1 MMDVGRHPNIT
12 LLAYSEIED
21 VTGYVGN
28 FKARIRKRARY
39 VDETQCTSCGD
50 CARVCPV
57 VVPDEYQIGLGS
69 RKAIHIA
76 FPQAVP
82 AAYIVTAGECLGQN
96 PIACGKCIEAC
107 EKHCINFD
115 MQDQILDVE
124 VGTIVIATGMELFD
138 PAGLDEYGYTRFPN
152 VVTSMEF
159 ERLVS
164 TGGPLAGHFGRPS
177 DLERPARIGFI
188 QCVGSRAQDP
198 ERGNSY
204 CSNICCMNTVKEAQY
219 LKDNYPDTDIT
230 VFYMDLRAFGKGFE
244 ELLMRS
250 KKNGVRYIRGLP
262 GEVRQDPT
270 NGNLIVTVENTT
282 GHRLEVHEFEML
294 VLAVG
299 AQPAASTE
307 AIRQMV
313 SVSRSPSGFLREAHP
328 KLRPVDTATK
338 GVYIAGA
345 AESPKDVR
353 ESVTQASAAA
363 SRASILLSKNKMKVE
378 AITAVVNEELCK
390 MCGLCADVCPF
401 HAIAWQKKE
410 VARVTGAACSG
421 CGTCAA
427 ECKFGAIEMRHFS
440 DQAIYAQIDAMLASD
455 PLQKVVTFACNW
467 CSYAG
472 ADTAGVSRMAYPPN
486 ARIIRTMC
494 SGRVNAEFVWY
505 AFKRGAPVVVVSGC
519 HYVDCHYIDANRSTV
534 RRLDGLWDGLEK
546 AGLRPERLMLEWC
559 SAAEGARWQTIM
571 TEAEKRRQ
579 SVTDGEVEQTQAAL
593 ASGSHA
599 KVPGPRNPRP
609 ADEGQKARFACMR
622 CGHRWSDAFH
632 VVERTCPQCRS
643 NSVRWLTLP
652 LPPCAWPS
660 QDRPP

>member
-1 MMDVGRHPNIT
+1 MMDVGRHPQIT
-12 LLAYSEIED
+12 LLAFSEVED

-28 FKARIRKRARY
+28 FKVRVRKRARY

-50 CARVCPV
+50 CAKVCPI

-69 RKAIHIA
+69 RHAIHIP

-82 AAYIVTAGECLGQN
+82 AAYIVASDECLGQN

-107 EKHCINFD
+107 EKHCIDFD
-115 MQDQILDVE
+115 MQDQILNLE
-124 VGTIVIATGMELFD
+124 VGTIIVATGMEVYD
-138 PAGLDEYGYTRFPN
+138 PTALDEYGYTRFPN

-164 TGGPLAGHFGRPS
+164 TGGPLGGHFGRPS
-177 DLERPARIGFI
+177 DLVRPRRIGFI

-198 ERGNSY
+198 EHGNPY

-250 KKNGVRYIRGLP
+250 KRNGVRYIRGLP
-262 GEVRQDPT
+262 GEVHEDPASHS
-270 NGNLIVTVENTT
+270 LWVTAENTT
-282 GHRLEVHEFEML
+282 ANRLEVHEFDLL

-299 AQPAASTE
+299 AKPAASTE
-307 AIRQMV
+307 SIRQMV
-313 SVSRSPSGFLREAHP
+313 SLSRSPSGFLREAHP
-328 KLRPVDTATK
+328 KLRPVDTPTK

-363 SRASILLSKNKMKVE
+363 SRASILLNKPRFHVE
-378 AITAVVNEELCK
+378 AITAVVNDELCK
-390 MCGLCADVCPF
+390 LCGMCAEVCPF
-401 HAIAWQKKE
+401 GAITWQKKQI
-410 VARVTGAACSG
+410 ARVTSAACSG

-427 ECKFGAIEMRHFS
+427 ECRFGAIEMRHFS
-440 DQAIYAQIDAMLASD
+440 DQAIYAQLDAILEGD
-455 PLQKVVTFACNW
+455 PLGKIVTFACNW

-472 ADTAGVSRMAYPPN
+472 ADTAGVGRMAYPPN

-494 SGRVNAEFVWY
+494 SGRVNPEFVWY
-505 AFKRGAPVVVVSGC
+505 AFRRGAPVVLVSGC

-534 RRLDGLWDGLEK
+534 RRLDGLWDGMEK
-546 AGLRPERLMLEWC
+546 AGLRPERLLLEWC
-559 SAAEGARWQTIM
+559 SAAEGGRWQTIM
-571 TEAEKRRQ
+571 VEAEKRRE
-579 SVTDGEVEQTQAAL
+579 SVTEGEVQQTLAAL
-593 ASGSHA
+593 AQA
-599 KVPGPRNPRP
+599 KVPSPRNPRP
-609 ADEGQKARFACMR
+609 ADEGQPAQFACQR
-622 CGHRWSDAFH
+622 CGQTWTAPFQ
-632 VVERTCPQCRS
+632 VVERTCPNCRS
-643 NSVRWLTLP
+643 NSVRWLKP
-652 LPPCAWPS
+652 
-660 QDRPP
+660 